1 MTPDPSDPQSSE
13 HGLHAMLI
21 VGYNDR
27 QEALGARGT
36 MPTSTSQVFSF
47 NRLRYVLLEHH
58 ISHIFSL
65 CV

>member
-27 QEALGARGT
+27 QEASRMG
-36 MPTSTSQVFSF
+36 P
-47 NRLRYVLLEHH
+47 
-58 ISHIFSL
+58 
-65 CV
+65 C